1 MAIVPITKIRIFSY
15 RHDVAK
21 MLEIAQKIGAIEF
34 KKVEE
39 IEGFLN
45 ESNTPNTLV
54 SESNSKLA
62 NISRVITFLSNY
74 EEKLGTFAK
83 LRKGSLIS
91 ISETQLNKDLLNE
104 SELESVLLN
113 FNILES
119 RLNNIKTE
127 INLLK
132 ERRFNLIPWQSLKVP
147 LGSLKTKRTNTYL
160 FKIKNLKSNKAQ
172 SKLSLVDLVTELLG
186 NFKIESYIV
195 DAGKH
200 YFSVTVPAL
209 TDVNSVIQAIKSIG
223 GEAVNLFGY
232 TNTPIKEIE
241 LLEAELTNTNK
252 ILVEI
257 NEEIALF
264 TINYLRQIKLAHEVL
279 VWSCDRQAVYDVT
292 KTTKHITF
300 FEGWADKYNLQT
312 FKKQITE
319 AGLLCSVIEVPL
331 DKDEIPPVEIKNHK
345 LIQPFEII
353 TRLNGLPGHKDIDP
367 TPFMAGFFLLF
378 FGLALTDVGY
388 GFLLVLVSLLILFY
402 FSVAPAVKMF
412 GKLLLMMGVSTMII
426 GMFFG
431 GYFGISMS
439 HMPKFLQDLQMF
451 DPIANPLPVFYLA
464 LAVGVVQVMFGLM
477 LKILREVRNGQIM
490 TGLLDQGPWLLL
502 FTSLIL
508 YGASTLGYVAGESES
523 FVTLIYVSV
532 ALVLISSGRSGKTL
546 LGKIQMSLL
555 SIYNSVNFFSDIL
568 SYSRLLALGLA
579 TSALAFAVN
588 LIAGIVYE
596 MIPYVGV
603 IFAVLVL
610 LVGHTFTLVINTLG
624 SFIHSARLQ
633 FVEFFGK
640 FIVGTGKAFK
650 PLTRRE
656 SYINFLKE
664 DSG

>member
-21 MLEIAQKIGAIEF
+21 MLEIVQKIGVIEF

-39 IEGFLN
+39 IKGFQN
-45 ESNTPNTLV
+45 EANNLV

-62 NISRVITFLSNY
+62 RISGAITFLSNY

-83 LRKGSLIS
+83 LKKGSLIS

-104 SELESVLLN
+104 SELESTLLN
-113 FNILES
+113 LNILES
-119 RLNNIKTE
+119 RLSNIKTE

-132 ERRFNLIPWQSLKVP
+132 ERRASLIPWQALTVP
-147 LGSLKTKRTNTYL
+147 LESLKTKRTNTCL

-172 SKLSLVDLVTELLG
+172 SKLSLVELVRQLLD
-186 NFKIESYIV
+186 NANIESYIEDV
-195 DAGKH
+195 GNY
-200 YFSVTVPAL
+200 YFSVTVSAH
-209 TDVNSVIQAIKSIG
+209 TDVNTVIQAIKSIG
-223 GEAVNLFGY
+223 GETVNLSGY

-241 LLEAELTNTNK
+241 PLEAKFIETNK
-252 ILVEI
+252 LLGEI

-264 TINYLRQIKLAHEVL
+264 ASNYLRKIKLAHEVL
-279 VWSCDRQAVYDVT
+279 VWNRDREAVYGVT

-300 FEGWADKYNLQT
+300 FEGWADKHNLPT
-312 FKKQITE
+312 FEKQITE

-331 DKDEIPPVEIKNHK
+331 DKDEIPPVEIRNHK

-388 GFLLVLVSLLILFY
+388 GFLLVLISLMILYY

-451 DPIANPLPVFYLA
+451 DPIVNPLPVFYLA

-477 LKILREVRNGQIM
+477 LKILREARNGQIM
-490 TGLLDQGPWLLL
+490 TGILDQGPWLLL

-508 YGASTLGYVAGESES
+508 YGASTLGYIAGESES

-532 ALVLISSGRSGKTL
+532 ALVLVCSGRSGKTL

-603 IFAVLVL
+603 IFALLVL